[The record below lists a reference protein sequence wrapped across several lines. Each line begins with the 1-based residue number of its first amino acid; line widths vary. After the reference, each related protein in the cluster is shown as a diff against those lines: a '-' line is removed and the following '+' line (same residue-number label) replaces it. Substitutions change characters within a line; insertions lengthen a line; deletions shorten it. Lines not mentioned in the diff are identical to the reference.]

1 MKYLKN
7 SSPSWWLLCLPAA
20 LLPAAAMM
28 KNRRSLL
35 WKLRLPIFMAHGSW
49 LSGTVNLLL
58 RGTYCYIVFNRK
70 DQTFEMYQK
79 FDSMYGRHITGSFAI
94 KNDPYQGYI
103 ISGSYDN
110 GKGDWNQSYLVTRLL
125 ASGSMIWTAKDDVTD
140 ISRYKR
146 CDEVPAEILKECK
159 DLTEE

>member
-58 RGTYCYIVFNRK
+58 RAHTA
-70 DQTFEMYQK
+70 T
-79 FDSMYGRHITGSFAI
+79 SFQS
-94 KNDPYQGYI
+94 QGP
-103 ISGSYDN
+103 DF
-110 GKGDWNQSYLVTRLL
+110 R
-125 ASGSMIWTAKDDVTD
+125 DV
-140 ISRYKR
+140 S
-146 CDEVPAEILKECK
+146 EV
-159 DLTEE
+159 

>member
-1 MKYLKN
+1 MRKLN
-7 SSPSWWLLCLPAA
+7 NMTDEELA
-20 LLPAAAMM
+20 LAYVGGD
-28 KNRRSLL
+28 NRA
-35 WKLRLPIFMAHGSW
+35 FD
-49 LSGTVNLLL
+49 LLL
-58 RGTYCYIVFNRK
+58 SRNEVKLFSYIVFNRK

>member
-1 MKYLKN
+1 
-7 SSPSWWLLCLPAA
+7 
-20 LLPAAAMM
+20 
-28 KNRRSLL
+28 
-35 WKLRLPIFMAHGSW
+35 
-49 LSGTVNLLL
+49 
-58 RGTYCYIVFNRK
+58 
-70 DQTFEMYQK
+70 MYQK

-125 ASGSMIWTAKDDVTD
+125 ASGSMIWTAKDNVTD

-146 CDEVPAEILKECK
+146 CDEVPAVKISLKNKKKSELSANSADYSLFFCIFALK
-159 DLTEE
+159 LIIGFKV

>member
-1 MKYLKN
+1 MPAFLN
-7 SSPSWWLLCLPAA
+7 SFLPSASLAFTQIGLL
-20 LLPAAAMM
+20 
-28 KNRRSLL
+28 N
-35 WKLRLPIFMAHGSW
+35 
-49 LSGTVNLLL
+49 
-58 RGTYCYIVFNRK
+58 
-70 DQTFEMYQK
+70 QK

-94 KNDPYQGYI
+94 ENDPYQGYI

-146 CDEVPAEILKECK
+146 CDEVPAEILKDCK

>member
-1 MKYLKN
+1 
-7 SSPSWWLLCLPAA
+7 
-20 LLPAAAMM
+20 
-28 KNRRSLL
+28 
-35 WKLRLPIFMAHGSW
+35 
-49 LSGTVNLLL
+49 
-58 RGTYCYIVFNRK
+58 
-70 DQTFEMYQK
+70 
-79 FDSMYGRHITGSFAI
+79 MYGRHITGSFAI
-94 KNDPYQGYI
+94 ENDPYQGYI

-146 CDEVPAEILKECK
+146 CNEVPAEILKECK